1 LGRIFLEKK
10 PELSRLWHIN
20 LKINPS
26 FKTFNPGRRMQ
37 TMLTAVAALAA
48 FGVVFA
54 SEWVDLTEDVLMRAD
69 ALREP
74 PPPRLSNDPIIGAS
88 SSCRA

>member
-1 LGRIFLEKK
+1 MML
-10 PELSRLWHIN
+10 
-20 LKINPS
+20 
-26 FKTFNPGRRMQ
+26 PG
-37 TMLTAVAALAA
+37 VVFLAA

-69 ALREP
+69 ALRVP
-74 PPPRLSNDPIIGAS
+74 PPPRLSDDPIIGAS

>member
-1 LGRIFLEKK
+1 
-10 PELSRLWHIN
+10 
-20 LKINPS
+20 
-26 FKTFNPGRRMQ
+26 
-37 TMLTAVAALAA
+37 MLTAVAALAA

-74 PPPRLSNDPIIGAS
+74 PTPRLSNDPIIGAS